1 VKYLLDTDHVSF
13 LQRRNSQE
21 FNRLSKRI
29 SQYDQIDFALSVVSF
44 HEQLLGAHSYINRA
58 QTSNEMERGYELL
71 LQILQGFAFAPVLPF
86 DAQAIAIF
94 ERWREQGVRVSTMDL
109 RIAAIAKSRNLVLL
123 TRNAKDFNKVP
134 DLATED
140 WTN

>member
-1 VKYLLDTDHVSF
+1 MKYLLDTDHVSF

-29 SQYDQIDFALSVVSF
+29 SQYDQTDFALSVVSF

>member
-1 VKYLLDTDHVSF
+1 MKYLLDTDHVSF

-109 RIAAIAKSRNLVLL
+109 RIAAIAKSQNLVLL

>member
-1 VKYLLDTDHVSF
+1 MKYLLDTDHVSF

>member
-29 SQYDQIDFALSVVSF
+29 SQYDQTDFALSVVSF